1 MLRKFNAIGNN
12 KTSKLLLAENGTE
25 QEQQTAMD
33 SLQLPLVT
41 NRPPTNLIIGTN
53 PQLQTNAL
61 PKQFPYHF
69 PPPYQI
75 PPHVQQPQLAQHDL
89 RHQSFWVNLIQ
100 DINIGKNIKNHNL
113 PLARIKK
120 IMKADEEV
128 KMIAAEVPPLFS
140 KACELFILELTHG
153 SWCQVDREKQKTLQ
167 RGDIFLEIAK
177 HQVFDFLVDIVPEK
191 KVAESGVAASTS
203 TAISGDE
210 QLNQPVSC
218 FHDPSM
224 LDSLMVDSRLSDTV
238 PHCSIPAQQ
247 HQYSNASENGESAA
261 PNLSP

>member
-12 KTSKLLLAENGTE
+12 KTSKLLLEENGTE

-75 PPHVQQPQLAQHDL
+75 PPQVQQPQLAQHDL

-100 DINIGKNIKNHNL
+100 DINIGKNIKNHSL

-120 IMKADEEV
+120 IMKSDEDV
-128 KMIAAEVPPLFS
+128 KMIAAEV
-140 KACELFILELTHG
+140 
-153 SWCQVDREKQKTLQ
+153 DREKRKTLQ
-167 RGDIFLEIAK
+167 RGDISLEIAK
-177 HQVFDFLVDIVPEK
+177 HQAFDFLVDIVPEK
-191 KVAESGVAASTS
+191 KVAESGAAASTS
-203 TAISGDE
+203 MTISGDE
-210 QLNQPVSC
+210 QLNQSISC

-224 LDSLMVDSRLSDTV
+224 LDSLMMDFRNSETV
-238 PHCSIPAQQ
+238 PHCSISTQQ
-247 HQYSNASENGESAA
+247 HQHSNASENGESAA